1 MDLADGEYIFAK
13 NNIIKENK
21 SVKIKKDGTL
31 AGSIITMD
39 QTFKNLVSMNFSLE
53 EAVELTSYNASKYL
67 NIQNIGKIQKG
78 FLSNFLV
85 LDNNLNIIDIYF
97 GGKK

>member
-1 MDLADGEYIFAK
+1 MVNIFLQ

-39 QTFKNLVSMNFSLE
+39 QTFKNLVNMNFSMKKL
-53 EAVELTSYNASKYL
+53 L
-67 NIQNIGKIQKG
+67 NLQVIMLQNI
-78 FLSNFLV
+78 
-85 LDNNLNIIDIYF
+85 
-97 GGKK
+97 

>member
-1 MDLADGEYIFAK
+1 MQSQIQLTQVGLVDGEYIFAK

-39 QTFKNLVSMNFSLE
+39 QTL
-53 EAVELTSYNASKYL
+53 
-67 NIQNIGKIQKG
+67 KI
-78 FLSNFLV
+78 
-85 LDNNLNIIDIYF
+85 
-97 GGKK
+97 